1 MSRLNDVSITHVIV
15 NKEIDA
21 VKLIL
26 ACFFDE
32 PKNVVERNKL
42 IIGKVVKNEHVKIYA
57 GFSEEELKEQLR
69 FLQAQV
75 SVNQK
80 VLTDG
85 IPLME
90 VVISESGASIPPE
103 SQHTSCE
110 HKITDSFTLQSVN
123 FQVQNYRSSL
133 WDQIIVGQ
141 RHLHYTTE

>member
-75 SVNQK
+75 SGK
-80 VLTDG
+80 
-85 IPLME
+85 
-90 VVISESGASIPPE
+90 
-103 SQHTSCE
+103 
-110 HKITDSFTLQSVN
+110 
-123 FQVQNYRSSL
+123 
-133 WDQIIVGQ
+133 
-141 RHLHYTTE
+141 